1 MRILLILVFSAAF
14 MMQVANAD
22 TGPIFEGPQEEIDA
36 INTLFKQW
44 GEARDAGDA
53 EAVAGF
59 YSEDMLIM
67 SRNRALLEGREGAQ
81 TFYIENYSEGSN
93 RKLYNA
99 IKELRVLGD
108 MAIVIGRFL
117 VIDEAKGVE
126 DPGYYLIVLRKNSL
140 GEWRIYRDIDTPSP
154 DGMSLL
160 DAQ

>member
-1 MRILLILVFSAAF
+1 
-14 MMQVANAD
+14 
-22 TGPIFEGPQEEIDA
+22 
-36 INTLFKQW
+36 
-44 GEARDAGDA
+44 
-53 EAVAGF
+53 
-59 YSEDMLIM
+59 
-67 SRNRALLEGREGAQ
+67 
-81 TFYIENYSEGSN
+81 
-93 RKLYNA
+93 
-99 IKELRVLGD
+99 